1 MADTSQ
7 LLNSAQAAHREGQ
20 FDQAES
26 LYKKVLEQN
35 PNDPDALH
43 FLGLLYFQRAQRAEG
58 IAWVR
63 RSLEQFPDNP
73 HAWNNLANM
82 LVAADAED
90 EAIKAYVRATEIEP
104 ELVTAWY
111 NLGICYRRTKQIEK
125 SVEAFCKAVELQP
138 ADTIVYERFGMLLYG
153 LGRFKQAADVYRQ
166 WLKIDAGNPVPRHM
180 LAAMT
185 GEDVPARAD
194 DAYLK
199 QLFDRFSN
207 SFDEQLSALGY
218 RAPELLASALT
229 GQLPAQSNAVILDA
243 GCGTGLCGPLLRSV
257 ARKLIG
263 VDLSE
268 GMVSK
273 ARERQVYDE
282 LVVAEL
288 VAFMQSRPAEFNAVI
303 SADTLV
309 YFGALEQMCAAAHA
323 CLLPG
328 GLLAFTLE
336 RREEGDEPYRI
347 EPHGRYSHRQDY
359 AERVL
364 SDAGFELLEST
375 HTVLRKERGN
385 DVAGL
390 LLLVRRP

>member
-1 MADTSQ
+1 MADTTQ
-7 LLNSAQAAHREGQ
+7 LLISAQTAHRDGQ
-20 FDQAES
+20 LDNAES
-26 LYKKVLEQN
+26 LYQKVLAQH
-35 PNDPDALH
+35 PTDPDALH
-43 FLGLLYFQRAQRAEG
+43 FLGLLYFQREQQAEG

-63 RSLEQFPDNP
+63 RSLQQSPNNP

-82 LVAADAED
+82 LVASDAEP
-90 EAIKAYVRATEIEP
+90 EAIDAYVRATDIAP
-104 ELVTAWY
+104 SLVQAWY
-111 NLGICYRRTKQIEK
+111 NLGICYRRTRQIEK
-125 SVEAFCKAVELQP
+125 SVHAFCKAVELQP
-138 ADTIVYERFGMLLYG
+138 ADTVVYERFGMLLYG
-153 LGRFKQAADVYRQ
+153 LGRFKEAADVYRQ
-166 WLKIDAGNPVPRHM
+166 WLKIDADNPVPRHM

-199 QLFDRFSN
+199 KLFDRFSG

-218 RAPELLASALT
+218 RAPELLSSALI
-229 GQLPAQSNAVILDA
+229 GQLSARSNVAILDA

-257 ARKLIG
+257 AGKLVG

-273 ARERQVYDE
+273 AHDRQVYDE
-282 LVVAEL
+282 LVVGEL

-309 YFGALEQMCAAAHA
+309 YFGALEQVCAAAYA

-347 EPHGRYSHRQDY
+347 EPHGRYNHRQDY
-359 AERVL
+359 AEAVL
-364 SDAGFELLEST
+364 INAGFELLEVT
-375 HTVLRKERGN
+375 HTVLRKERGS

-390 LLLVRRP
+390 LLLARRA

>member
-1 MADTSQ
+1 
-7 LLNSAQAAHREGQ
+7 
-20 FDQAES
+20 
-26 LYKKVLEQN
+26 
-35 PNDPDALH
+35 
-43 FLGLLYFQRAQRAEG
+43 
-58 IAWVR
+58 VR
-63 RSLEQFPDNP
+63 RSLERLPDNP

-82 LVAADAED
+82 LVATDAED
-90 EAIKAYVRATEIEP
+90 DAIKAYVRATEICP

-166 WLKIDAGNPVPRHM
+166 WLKVDAANPVPRHM

-185 GEDVPARAD
+185 GEDVPLRAD

-229 GQLPAQSNAVILDA
+229 GQLPAQSSVIILDA

-273 ARERQVYDE
+273 ARAREVYDE
-282 LVVAEL
+282 LIVAEL
-288 VAFMQSRPAEFNAVI
+288 VAFMQSRPAQFNAVI

-309 YFGALEQMCAAAHA
+309 YFGALEQMCAAAHG

-347 EPHGRYSHRQDY
+347 EPHGRYSHRKDY
-359 AERVL
+359 AESVL
-364 SDAGFELLEST
+364 AAAGFALLEST

-390 LLLVRRP
+390 LLLARRP